1 MQEQFKDILNINDQ
15 MLYEIAHNI
24 ASVPLILEELEA
36 TLLHL
41 STTLPH
47 VFETCEDLKTLLDKY
62 KELHP
67 ICLLAQGDYPYI
79 NHNKNIIHIFCF
91 SMVTYIKISGILI

>member
-1 MQEQFKDILNINDQ
+1 MQEQFKDNLNINDQ
-15 MLYEIAHNI
+15 MLYKIAHNI

-41 STTLPH
+41 LPTLPY
-47 VFETCEDLKTLLDKY
+47 VFEIREDLKTLLDKY

-67 ICLLAQGDYPYI
+67 TRPLAKGKDPYR
-79 NHNKNIIHIFCF
+79 NHNKNIIHIFC
-91 SMVTYIKISGILI
+91 SYYGDKYSN